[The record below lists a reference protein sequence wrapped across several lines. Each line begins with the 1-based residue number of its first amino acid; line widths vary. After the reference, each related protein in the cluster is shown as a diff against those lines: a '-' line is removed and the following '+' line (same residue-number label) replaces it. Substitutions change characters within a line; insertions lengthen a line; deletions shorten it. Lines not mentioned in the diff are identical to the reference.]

1 MRAVGR
7 GLQLVAGPSPYT
19 TDVGLSLP
27 PPTDIA
33 PCTKHVCLHV
43 NALVHVRV
51 CTCVCVRHAHAW
63 CSVLCQACRNVLKDV
78 AIPLMQ
84 DPRWERDT
92 LFMVFEEDFRFT
104 PHDAEPSV
112 MKASGLQE
120 VVNED
125 PAATAGGERVPLAS
139 GNTVALPL
147 SFLVCL
153 SAKAVEP
160 SATAQGNRFF
170 QLERQ
175 DLRNAK

>member
-1 MRAVGR
+1 M
-7 GLQLVAGPSPYT
+7 
-19 TDVGLSLP
+19 
-27 PPTDIA
+27 
-33 PCTKHVCLHV
+33 
-43 NALVHVRV
+43 
-51 CTCVCVRHAHAW
+51 HAW
-63 CSVLCQACRNVLKDV
+63 CSVLCQACQNVLKDV

-120 VVNED
+120 VLNED

-160 SATAQGNRFF
+160 SATAQANKLF
-170 QLERQ
+170 QFERQ
-175 DLRNAK
+175 DLRNSK